1 MVLYLQVKYKFMSL
15 QEQIKEQ
22 LKDAMR
28 SKDEVKLR
36 TIRSIIAGFTNEL
49 LNLKRTPQDS
59 LSDEEV
65 LNVISKAVK
74 QRKDSIESFTNGG
87 REDLAKD
94 EKAELEILLSYL
106 PKQMTY
112 EEVLDFVK
120 NKIQELSLDKSK
132 VGLLMS
138 TLMKDLKGKA
148 DGSDVKKAVD
158 ELLN

>member
-1 MVLYLQVKYKFMSL
+1 MQL
-15 QEQIKEQ
+15 QEQIKNE
-22 LKDAMR
+22 LKEAMKA
-28 SKDEVKLR
+28 KDEVKLR
-36 TIRSIIAGFTNEL
+36 TIRSIVAGFTNEL
-49 LNLKRTPQDS
+49 LGLKRTPQDS

-74 QRKDSIESFTNGG
+74 QRKDSIESFINGG
-87 REDLAKD
+87 REDLAND
-94 EKAELEILLSYL
+94 EKAELAILLTYL

-132 VGLLMS
+132 IGILMS
-138 TLMKDLKGKA
+138 TLMKELKGKA

-158 ELLN
+158 ELLK

>member
-1 MVLYLQVKYKFMSL
+1 MSL
-15 QEQIKEQ
+15 QEQIKNE
-22 LKDAMR
+22 LKEAMKA
-28 SKDEVKLR
+28 KDEVRLR
-36 TIRSIIAGFTNEL
+36 TIRSVVAGFTNEL

-65 LNVISKAVK
+65 LNVISKGVK
-74 QRKDSIESFTNGG
+74 QRKDSIESFTKGG
-87 REDLAKD
+87 REDLAND

-106 PKQMTY
+106 PKQMSY
-112 EEVLDFVK
+112 EEVFDFVK

-148 DGSDVKKAVD
+148 DGSFVKKAVD
-158 ELLN
+158 ELLK